1 MAATLSRWP
10 TNSILA
16 RLATTRRAATVTDRA
31 FACRTHHLAYRD
43 VVERQFGAW
52 VEEQQDGFF
61 QSSWAAQPH
70 EIILFEG
77 EPCGY
82 VCVDDRPADV
92 HLRELVL
99 APHYQG
105 QGIGSAVL
113 DAVIEHANARRVPV
127 RLGTH
132 LAKRAAN
139 LYRRVASARSAART
153 RSSCSNGLRLTRRR
167 SQDPSRAP
175 PAEWGLRPF
184 APGAAPG

>member
-113 DAVIEHANARRVPV
+113 DAVIEHANARRVRSDSALISRSGRPTCIAGWLPPDRQHGHAAPV
-127 RLGTH
+127 RMDCG
-132 LAKRAAN
+132 
-139 LYRRVASARSAART
+139 
-153 RSSCSNGLRLTRRR
+153 
-167 SQDPSRAP
+167 
-175 PAEWGLRPF
+175 
-184 APGAAPG
+184 